1 MAALS
6 VTIQGTTTGP
16 DGISVP
22 VTIAGDLTITGLGVG
37 GGPIIPPDVSPP
49 DTDGAPQFP
58 IVLPP
63 GTPPF
68 NPEAPGGYPPMIGGG
83 PIVPDTPPDTSKP
96 PMFIPIWLP
105 GTGWIVVPGFPVPT
119 PSGRRQR

>member
-37 GGPIIPPDVSPP
+37 GGPIIPPDPGTPP
-49 DTDGAPQFP
+49 GQPQFP

-68 NPEAPGGYPPMIGGG
+68 NPEAPEGYPPMIGGG
-83 PIVPDTPPDTSKP
+83 PIVPDTPPDPSKP